1 MKWFNYILILLL
13 SQPVLSQIAE
23 VRTYGGVHFD
33 EFNDI
38 IETADGYVMIG
49 STSSPDNGN
58 SDIYAVHV
66 NFDLEFQWSGLFG
79 GQGTEVGQRVL
90 VDDFGDLYLIGYTSF
105 GDVGGYDGYIAKVQ
119 ADGALIWEVNIG
131 SAEWDLLN
139 SAQLWNG
146 SLWVGGSTFNSI
158 SGLKNQYF
166 VELDNSGI
174 ISQEL
179 VVESGFTESVED
191 MIVFNDELIVS
202 FTREHNSTSDAGL
215 YAMDN
220 TLSVLWSYE
229 KPGDEV
235 NSYTAHHVDANDL
248 NNVGWVIASYETVD
262 FEDEMIMCRFD
273 NNGASLGEY
282 AVESAGNQIARSIAW
297 SGDAAM
303 NVANT
308 DIYGAGGK
316 GVYMERRV
324 NNGVWT
330 GGVVFG
336 GENDEDPRRIIEDSE
351 GRLLVVGTSNSYSDF
366 TVDAY
371 LFRLPSN
378 FLVDDY
384 ILDLEESY
392 DSFVTNVAEA
402 FEGAI
407 LLYPNPSSGLVR
419 VSGAEGV
426 FHYKLFNSS
435 GSLVEMGEQLEKQ
448 LVFNYPTGIYFLELE
463 IGNDVHRLKL
473 HLNP

>member
-1 MKWFNYILILLL
+1 
-13 SQPVLSQIAE
+13 
-23 VRTYGGVHFD
+23 
-33 EFNDI
+33 
-38 IETADGYVMIG
+38 
-49 STSSPDNGN
+49 
-58 SDIYAVHV
+58 
-66 NFDLEFQWSGLFG
+66 
-79 GQGTEVGQRVL
+79 
-90 VDDFGDLYLIGYTSF
+90 
-105 GDVGGYDGYIAKVQ
+105 
-119 ADGALIWEVNIG
+119 
-131 SAEWDLLN
+131 
-139 SAQLWNG
+139 
-146 SLWVGGSTFNSI
+146 
-158 SGLKNQYF
+158 
-166 VELDNSGI
+166 
-174 ISQEL
+174 
-179 VVESGFTESVED
+179 
-191 MIVFNDELIVS
+191 
-202 FTREHNSTSDAGL
+202 
-215 YAMDN
+215 
-220 TLSVLWSYE
+220 
-229 KPGDEV
+229 
-235 NSYTAHHVDANDL
+235 
-248 NNVGWVIASYETVD
+248 
-262 FEDEMIMCRFD
+262 
-273 NNGASLGEY
+273 
-282 AVESAGNQIARSIAW
+282 
-297 SGDAAM
+297 
-303 NVANT
+303 
-308 DIYGAGGK
+308 
-316 GVYMERRV
+316 MERRV

-392 DSFVTNVAEA
+392 DSFVTNIAEA

-435 GSLVEMGEQLEKQ
+435 GSLVEMGKQLEKQ